1 MKANQIPRIRICP
14 QYEETYGEDCIELLK
29 AYGNSPMEWQEN
41 FIRDLLAHDER
52 GNPLCTIA
60 GLDVPRQNGKN
71 FVLEAVELFA
81 VTVLGWHV
89 LHSAHEMRTARKSFM
104 RLASY
109 FEQEDQYPE
118 LYEMSK
124 NGKGIRKT
132 NGQEG
137 IFLERINPIT
147 HKKEKWGSIEFSS
160 RTKSGARGF
169 DDIQIVV
176 FDEGQELTDEQLAA
190 LMPTLAA
197 SSTGTR
203 LMIYT
208 GTPTPPSS
216 EGNVMTRL
224 RQKVIDGEK
233 EKALWHSFSI
243 EDISE
248 VVPEWDEVLPLVLA
262 TNPSMDITLSREF
275 AHDEFITAPPL
286 QFAQERLGWW
296 VQEEKQTLIAKG
308 DLAKCETDTPPN
320 AQDCNASFGI
330 KFAPDGSEIALSICA
345 TAPDSLPH
353 IELIGIYPNRAGSLI
368 EIGKLLEGAR
378 SNITSV
384 IIDGNGSQPL
394 YLELTQ
400 GDYRIQKRLIKQA
413 RTSDVVSASQML
425 KLAIDDHEL
434 TYWADE
440 GQNRLK
446 YALLNST
453 RRQIGKN
460 GWALGGE
467 DSAPAEACALALFG
481 SKTTKRNPRRKL
493 RIG

>member
-1 MKANQIPRIRICP
+1 MKASQTPRIRICP
-14 QYEETYGEDCIELLK
+14 DYSETYGDDCISLMR

-41 FIRDLLAHDER
+41 FIRDLLAHDEK
-52 GNPLCTIA
+52 GNPLCSIA

-89 LHSAHEMRTARKSFM
+89 LHTAHEMKTARKSFM

-109 FEQEDQYPE
+109 FEKADQYPE
-118 LYEMSK
+118 LAEMCK
-124 NGKGIRKT
+124 AIRKT

-137 IFLERINPIT
+137 IFLERINPDT
-147 HKKEKWGSIEFSS
+147 NRKEDWGSIEFSS
-160 RTKSGARGF
+160 RTKGGARGF

-176 FDEGQELTDEQLAA
+176 FDEGQELTAEQLAA

-208 GTPTPPSS
+208 GTPTPPTSD
-216 EGNVMTRL
+216 GNVMTRV
-224 RQKVIDGEK
+224 REKVISGEN
-233 EKALWHSFSI
+233 KAGLWHSFSI
-243 EDISE
+243 EDLSE
-248 VVPEWDEVLPLVLA
+248 VVPEWDKVLPLVLA
-262 TNPSMDITLSREF
+262 TNPSMDITLSRDF

-296 VQEEKQTLIAKG
+296 VKDEVQTLIAKK
-308 DLAKCETDTPPN
+308 DLEQCETDEPPL
-320 AQDCNASFGI
+320 ARDCNTSYGI
-330 KFAPDGSEIALSICA
+330 KFAPDGSEISVGICA
-345 TAPDSLPH
+345 TSEDNPPH
-353 IELIGIYPNRAGSLI
+353 IELIGVYPNKASSLI

-378 SNITSV
+378 SNVTAIT
-384 IIDGNGSQPL
+384 IDGNGSQPL

-400 GDYRIQKRLIKQA
+400 GDYRIQKRLVRQA
-413 RTSDVVSASQML
+413 RTQDVVSASQML
-425 KLAIDDHEL
+425 KLAIDDHDI

-446 YALLNST
+446 FALLNST
-453 RRQIGKN
+453 RRQIGKS
-460 GWALGGE
+460 GWAFGGE
-467 DSAPAEACALALFG
+467 DSTPAEACSLALLG
-481 SKTTKRNPRRKL
+481 SKTTKRKPGRKL